1 MLQPWPL
8 SEADLQAA
16 RNRLSGRIHR
26 TPLLHSRLLDERAG
40 RRLWLKA
47 ESLQRSGSFKI
58 RGAFNNLLAAL
69 ETGDRRPVLALSSG
83 NHGQAVALAARELGL
98 AATVVMPEGSSP
110 AKISAVKG
118 YGAAVVTEGVSQLN
132 REEVAAAIAAEGDM
146 RLVHPHNDP
155 LVIAGQ
161 ASLAFELSD
170 QLAEAGLRPAAVLAP
185 LGGGGLLSGLL
196 LGGAVSMPGVAVL
209 GVEPRS
215 GNDGELSLATGEL
228 VTLPA
233 PPETAADGV
242 RTLHLGSLC
251 WEVIRNRASGV
262 VSVTEQELA
271 EAAVWLFTRVR
282 IVVEPTGA
290 LAVAALI
297 GAAAQR
303 EELPQGGD
311 VVCVLSGGNCLPSQ
325 LADFCATVTT
335 P

>member
-1 MLQPWPL
+1 MAQPWPL
-8 SEADLQAA
+8 SDSDLLAA

-69 ETGDRRPVLALSSG
+69 EVGDRRPVIALSSG

-110 AKISAVKG
+110 AKVSAVRG
-118 YGAAVVTEGVSQLN
+118 YGAAVVTEGVNQLN
-132 REEVAAAIAAEGDM
+132 REEVAATIAAEGDM

-170 QLAEAGLRPAAVLAP
+170 QLSDAGLHPAALLAP

-196 LGGAVSMPGVAVL
+196 LGGAVAMPQVAVL

-215 GNDGELSLATGEL
+215 GNDGERSLASGQL
-228 VTLPA
+228 VSLSA

-242 RTLHLGSLC
+242 RTLHLGALC
-251 WEVIRNRASGV
+251 WEVIRERAAGV
-262 VSVTEQELA
+262 LSVTEPELA
-271 EAAVWLFTRVR
+271 DASWWLFTRTR

-290 LAVAALI
+290 LAVAAVL
-297 GAAAQR
+297 GEARAR
-303 EELPQGGD
+303 SELPAEGD
-311 VVCVLSGGNCLPSQ
+311 LVCLLSGGNCLPAQ
-325 LADFCATVTT
+325 LAGFCAPATEA
-335 P
+335 